1 MMIRRTFRLSFGLI
15 ISSILLISCSST
27 KALRSAGNELFAGK
41 VLQTAHTGISVFDV
55 AAGRFV
61 YDHQGDKYFVPAS
74 NTKIPTC
81 YAAMKYLGDS
91 ITAFRYSLRGKDT
104 IVISG
109 TGAPDFLHPDF
120 ARQDAFTF
128 LKKFSHVYFSTQ
140 FYDEGLGSG
149 WAWSDYQE
157 YYMARRSELPLYGNI
172 VRFKWIN
179 PDSVSAVPSFFSKD
193 AGIRASS
200 LKNGFELHKPFDQNT
215 FLFVDGTSKSAEV
228 PFNPDI
234 NTITDLLRDTLKA
247 DVVPAVLQTNSFR
260 FKSRPLDDV
269 LQPMMHRSDNFFAEQ
284 MLLMVSQEKLG
295 IMNDGKI
302 IDTLLKTDFAS
313 LPQKPR
319 WADGSGLSRYN
330 LFSPQDLVFILD
342 KMQKEF
348 GMNRI
353 KTIFPTGGK
362 GTLSNYYL
370 EESGQLFAKTG
381 TLSGVVAI
389 SGFVYSK
396 KGKLLI
402 FSVLVNNHNGSATDV
417 RHAVECFIRKL
428 REQQ

>member
-1 MMIRRTFRLSFGLI
+1 MMIRRTCRLFFGLI
-15 ISSILLISCSST
+15 IPSALLISCSST
-27 KALRSAGNELFAGK
+27 KALRSADKDLFAEK
-41 VLQTAHTGISVFDV
+41 VLQTAHTGIAVYDV

-91 ITAFRYSLRGKDT
+91 ITAFKYNIRGKDT

-109 TGAPDFLHPDF
+109 TGAPDLLHPDF
-120 ARQDAFTF
+120 AQQDAFTF
-128 LKKFSHVYFSTQ
+128 LKRFPNVYLSTQ
-140 FYDEGLGSG
+140 LYDEPLGSG
-149 WAWSDYQE
+149 WAWSDYKE

-172 VRFKWIN
+172 VKFKWVN
-179 PDSVSAVPSFFSKD
+179 ASSVTAEPSFFSRETV
-193 AGIRASS
+193 IQASS
-200 LKNGFELHKPFDQNT
+200 LKNGFELNKPFDQNT
-215 FLFVDGTSKSAEV
+215 FLFIDGTNKSAEV

-234 NTITDLLRDTLKA
+234 NTITDLLKDTLKA
-247 DVVPAVLQTNSFR
+247 NVILGVLQGGSSR

-269 LQPMMHRSDNFFAEQ
+269 LKPMMHRSDNFFAEQ

-295 IMNDGKI
+295 VMNDGKI

-330 LFSPQDLVFILD
+330 LFSPKDFVFILD

-348 GMNRI
+348 GMDRI
-353 KTIFPTGGK
+353 KKIFPTGGK
-362 GTLSNYYL
+362 GTLNNYYL

-402 FSVLVNNHNGSATDV
+402 FSALVNNHNGAAADV
-417 RHAVECFIRKL
+417 RHAVERFIRKV